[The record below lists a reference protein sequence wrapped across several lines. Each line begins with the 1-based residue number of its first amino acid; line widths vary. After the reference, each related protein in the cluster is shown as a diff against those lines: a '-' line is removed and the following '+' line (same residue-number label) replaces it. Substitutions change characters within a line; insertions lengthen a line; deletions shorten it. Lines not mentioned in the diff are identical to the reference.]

1 MHSDSTLVE
10 PLTVGNLYNP
20 NRGKAFFFYN
30 IEWRS
35 QRQRGLLD
43 NFPAASECAANFGTI
58 TTMVTARCSPL
69 TSAKVTHPL

>member
-1 MHSDSTLVE
+1 MHSDATWVE
-10 PLTVGNLYNP
+10 PVTVGNLYNP
-20 NRGKAFFFYN
+20 NRGKAFFYN
-30 IEWRS
+30 MEWRS